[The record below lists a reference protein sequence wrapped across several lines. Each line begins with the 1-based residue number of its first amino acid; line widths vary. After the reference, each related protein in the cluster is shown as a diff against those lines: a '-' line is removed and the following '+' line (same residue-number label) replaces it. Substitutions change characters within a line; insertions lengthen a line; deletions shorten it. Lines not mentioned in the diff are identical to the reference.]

1 MEIDMTENKNEP
13 DFSCMTAN
21 YSHEMSLQRK
31 AGFRTDLYRA
41 IYSGDIEKAEDIIN
55 MMAMVGIDR
64 DWISAARNEVRRG

>member
-1 MEIDMTENKNEP
+1 MTENKNEP
-13 DFSCMTAN
+13 YFSFMTAN
-21 YSHEMSLQRK
+21 YSREMSLQRK
-31 AGFRTDLYRA
+31 ADFRTDLYRA